1 MLVTRL
7 MSKPIPTIQKYM
19 TVTPHSIGAEQ
30 TLSEAHK
37 RLREFKVR
45 HLPVLQGGKL
55 VGLLS
60 ERDLHLVETLRDVD
74 AETMPVEE
82 AMSTNV
88 YAVPPDTALDE
99 VVDEMARQKYG
110 SAVVMQNGHVV
121 GIFTTVDVC
130 VALRDLLRS
139 RLSH

>member
-1 MLVTRL
+1 

-19 TVTPHSIGAEQ
+19 TSAPHSIGAEQ
-30 TLSEAHK
+30 PLSEAHK
-37 RLREFKVR
+37 RLREFNVR

-55 VGLLS
+55 VGVVS

-74 AETMPVEE
+74 AETMAVEQ
-82 AMSTNV
+82 AMSANV
-88 YAVPPDTALDE
+88 YAVPPDTPLDE

-110 SAVVMQNGHVV
+110 SAVVMQNAHVV

-130 VALRDLLRS
+130 TALRDLLRS